1 MNKSWRFSSNA
12 TLIRVKIGIYVDKTL
27 HCSTGKCIL
36 SHIALSLCPMSDY
49 MVYMFKYDSTHGQY
63 KGEVKVEDGKL
74 VIDGHAIT
82 IFNERYVTL
91 LNTDSLIY
99 NLLPP

>member
-36 SHIALSLCPMSDY
+36 SHIALSLSYVRLYGVHVQVRLDPRS
-49 MVYMFKYDSTHGQY
+49 VQGRGQ
-63 KGEVKVEDGKL
+63 GRGREA
-74 VIDGHAIT
+74 GHRRSCDHHLQRAVRDPT
-82 IFNERYVTL
+82 EY
-91 LNTDSLIY
+91 
-99 NLLPP
+99 